1 VVLEEGIFAHA
12 PEEKAPEE
20 TARPA
25 VKPPIIRKN
34 VLLEDVRE
42 VAVFGDGLLKESLL
56 EEHSSGEKVEQ
67 FGVGIGI

>member
-1 VVLEEGIFAHA
+1 LRCADLGEGNLANA
-12 PEEKAPEE
+12 LEE

-42 VAVFGDGLLKESLL
+42 VDVPGDGLLKESLL

-67 FGVGIGI
+67 FGVEVGI